1 MTTKRRILDRYR
13 LTERLAS
20 GGSAEVWR
28 ARDDQLQRDVAVKL
42 LHPHL
47 LPDKRSRGRLVAEAR
62 AAASLSHPGI
72 VGIYDVDI
80 TGDAPALVMELVD
93 GEPLAARLDRTGP
106 IPPAEAARIVAE
118 VSEALFHA
126 HKRGVVHRDVKP
138 GNILLERDGRA
149 RLVDFGIAH
158 SLAETAE
165 RLTLTGTVIGTLRY
179 MGPEQLTGEP
189 ITPRTDLYGLG
200 TVLHE
205 ALTGR
210 APFPSSTPVG
220 LVEAQRAGPPPMDD
234 VDPALASLTRACLA
248 FDPAGRPLHA
258 GALADALRAWLAGD
272 PQPAL
277 AIAPVPVADT
287 QAVTQPMGQVP
298 ASAVAPVVTPDAVA
312 AAAPVVASSAPPR
325 TARAPARRAGGRR
338 RESSVP
344 AVVLAALALVALVGL
359 GAFALRSGDVLP
371 GLGEPTATPATPTPV
386 ATPSPQPTEQPGWA
400 REILEEAAQECD
412 QATVDQLAI
421 EIATMNPDQAKDY
434 WDNVKEQCQAAQ
446 GDD

>member
-1 MTTKRRILDRYR
+1 MATKKRILDRYR

-28 ARDDQLQRDVAVKL
+28 ARDEQLQRDVAVKL

-47 LPDKRSRGRLVAEAR
+47 LPDERSRGRLVAEAR

-72 VGIYDVDI
+72 VGIYDVDV
-80 TGDAPALVMELVD
+80 TGEAPALIMELVD
-93 GEPLAARLDRTGP
+93 GEPLAARLDRDGALTP
-106 IPPAEAARIVAE
+106 REAARIVAE
-118 VSEALFHA
+118 VGEALFHA

-220 LVEAQRAGPPPMDD
+220 LVEAQRAGPPAMDD
-234 VDPALASLTRACLA
+234 ADPALASLTRACLA

-258 GALADALRAWLAGD
+258 GALADALRAWLAGN

-277 AIAPVPVADT
+277 AIPVSVPDT
-287 QAVTQPMGQVP
+287 QAVTQPMGRVP
-298 ASAVAPVVTPDAVA
+298 AAAVAPVVAPAAVA
-312 AAAPVVASSAPPR
+312 AAPPVATSGAAPPR
-325 TARAPARRAGGRR
+325 TSGTSARDAGGRR
-338 RESSVP
+338 RGSAVP
-344 AVVLAALALVALVGL
+344 AAVLAALALVALVGL
-359 GAFALRSGDVLP
+359 AAFVLRG
-371 GLGEPTATPATPTPV
+371 GGTGGIGEPTATPTPTAV
-386 ATPSPQPTEQPGWA
+386 ATPSPQPTQRPGWMT
-400 REILEEAAQECD
+400 EILEEAATECD
-412 QATVDQLAI
+412 QATVDQLEA
-421 EIATMNPDQAKDY
+421 EIATMNANDAKDH
-434 WDNVKEQCQAAQ
+434 WDNVKEQCQEAQ
-446 GDD
+446 GGDD